1 MLGRMERT
9 ADCTSCCGYSSCGGC
24 YARLELSRNEVDLL
38 RQLAQIPF
46 LPVGRKI
53 NLDAPVYLE
62 LGDAYAPDYG
72 AAIISLYQKHLI
84 TLDYDRPLLN
94 FDYKEYEE
102 CEQKGSFALTA
113 AGQHLVES
121 LEIQGIEE

>member
-1 MLGRMERT
+1 M
-9 ADCTSCCGYSSCGGC
+9 SCCGHGSCGVC
-24 YARLELSRNEVDLL
+24 HIRLELSRNEVDLL

-62 LGDAYAPDYG
+62 LGEAYAPDYG
-72 AAIISLYQKHLI
+72 AAIISLYQKRLI

-94 FDYKEYEE
+94 FDYRAYEQ
-102 CEQKGSFALTA
+102 CEQRGSLALTA
-113 AGQHLVES
+113 AGQQLVES